1 MRELIVEA
9 RGHML
14 STFSDNQP
22 PSVDNSTTQDTT
34 SDPHL
39 TTHDTTSDP
48 YLSPVEH
55 PELESFKLL
64 VKSRLIVKLLVNDDD
79 NQPILWRTELTVES
93 IIQSIECIHQELI
106 EQAHQW
112 GENEERRTHG
122 LRDRSKAANAHS
134 KWEFLRMNPLVTK
147 AEARKRKVSANAP
160 GRMAKQARDEL
171 ALVTKTE
178 QRASLREDDRDVAN
192 LPNHIM
198 TAEENAKLDYKV
210 ANSM

>member
-1 MRELIVEA
+1 LWPLLSYPKSGIVTCRRFNRNGFDNFINRYNLDIEVDKHCKAFFVRIGSYTSPKGKVSVKCQKKEDVPKPRLSSKLRELIVEA

-22 PSVDNSTTQDTT
+22 ASVDNSTTQDTT

-79 NQPILWRTELTVES
+79 NQPILWQTELTVES
-93 IIQSIECIHQELI
+93 IIQSIECIHQEL
-106 EQAHQW
+106 
-112 GENEERRTHG
+112 
-122 LRDRSKAANAHS
+122 
-134 KWEFLRMNPLVTK
+134 
-147 AEARKRKVSANAP
+147 
-160 GRMAKQARDEL
+160 QAR
-171 ALVTKTE
+171 
-178 QRASLREDDRDVAN
+178 
-192 LPNHIM
+192 
-198 TAEENAKLDYKV
+198 NAIKV
-210 ANSM
+210 AETLKSKPVPVDK